1 MRRLMASFSGVSSR
15 GAKNTP
21 ETLLATRQ
29 PKRYDDAIKLLTDLC
44 DLDSRAEGGDFQ
56 MRVEALRHAH
66 ASKPSL
72 IERLAEDLGTLFD
85 QKLTLLKI
93 EVKEEA
99 AAYIRGAL
107 FLLGGTIVAA
117 VGFSLA
123 NIALAFAISA
133 LFANVNISQPARYA
147 LGFLVTGLA
156 YVLIGAVVIV
166 FTKNRLANIGLV
178 PRRTVNE
185 LERDKEW
192 LQKGL

>member
-1 MRRLMASFSGVSSR
+1 MAEPDRTIDRRDS
-15 GAKNTP
+15 
-21 ETLLATRQ
+21 
-29 PKRYDDAIKLLTDLC
+29 TDL
-44 DLDSRAEGGDFQ
+44 
-56 MRVEALRHAH
+56 
-66 ASKPSL
+66 PSL
-72 IERLAEDLGTLFD
+72 IERLAEDLGTLLD

-99 AAYIRGAL
+99 NAYIRGAL

-133 LFANVNISQPARYA
+133 LFASVNISQPARYA

-192 LQKGL
+192 LQEEL